1 LNREKKRNETRDKRE
16 RELKFVGEPTDRP
29 TEKKKKKKK
38 KKEEDEGKVEGR

>member
-1 LNREKKRNETRDKRE
+1 
-16 RELKFVGEPTDRP
+16 LKFVGEPTDRP